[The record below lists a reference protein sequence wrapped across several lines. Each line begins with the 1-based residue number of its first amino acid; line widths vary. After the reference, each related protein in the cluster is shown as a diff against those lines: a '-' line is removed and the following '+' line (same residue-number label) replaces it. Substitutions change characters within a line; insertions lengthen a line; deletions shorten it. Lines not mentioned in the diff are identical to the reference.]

1 MTEAISTCQIWG
13 GAFEAKGFYIPQ
25 TRTFRVEESP
35 RAGGGYEIGE
45 VLVAAQV
52 DRLSYQEKAKLTTW
66 LIDQRLQGNHQP
78 TVTEEVIQHAKNRRP
93 LSAHE
98 RAEKLLRFIA
108 SSAETVAD
116 SVDLSSKPYESY
128 YAYAWSESTD
138 WDEVDYFIDY
148 LDRKGWIQG
157 IRTLGGWQNATVTV
171 DGYSRIG
178 EQETNQDSSQVF
190 VAMWFDESMDKA
202 FTDGIIPAIEEAGY
216 RPLRID
222 HKPDVNKIDDEIVAE
237 IRRSRFLVADFT
249 QGDNGARGGV
259 YFEAGFALGLGLRVV
274 YTCRKDEV
282 DKLAFDTRQYSHIL
296 WEKPEDLRE
305 ALRNRIVA
313 LIGEGP
319 KTS

>member
-1 MTEAISTCQIWG
+1 MTEAISICPIWG
-13 GAFEAKGFYIPQ
+13 GGFEAKGFYIPQ

-78 TVTEEVIQHAKNRRP
+78 TVTEEVIQHVKNR
-93 LSAHE
+93 LSLSVHE
-98 RAEKLLRFIA
+98 RAERLLRFIA

-116 SVDLSSKPYESY
+116 SVALSSETNKSY
-128 YAYAWSESTD
+128 ACAWSESTNL
-138 WDEVDYFIDY
+138 DEVDYFVNY
-148 LDRKGWIQG
+148 LDGNGWIRG

-171 DGYSRIG
+171 DGYSRIA
-178 EQETNQDSSQVF
+178 EQEANQDSSQVF
-190 VAMWFDESMDKA
+190 VAMWFDKSMDKA
-202 FTDGIIPAIEEAGY
+202 FTDGITPAIEEAGY

-222 HKPDVNKIDDEIVAE
+222 HKPDVNKIDDEIIAE

-305 ALRNRIVA
+305 ALANRIVA